1 MLGFGFALFLMLV
14 TLAVI
19 YAQFAMQRQPNPA
32 EMNSM
37 KKSPG
42 EMGTTMTAPMAM
54 PLPATVTPETAADDL
69 IDEALA
75 DRDDLSA
82 FAEDEAA
89 DSEEGGATVNSLNTV
104 YDESE
109 NQ

>member
-14 TLAVI
+14 ILAVV
-19 YAQFAMQRQPNPA
+19 YAQYAVRDESVSSERRSPRSA
-32 EMNSM
+32 ETP
-37 KKSPG
+37 K
-42 EMGTTMTAPMAM
+42 TMTPSDATVM
-54 PLPATVTPETAADDL
+54 PLPAAVTPDTAADDL

-82 FAEDEAA
+82 FADDEAA
-89 DSEEGGATVNSLNTV
+89 DAEEGSATINSLNTV
-104 YDESE
+104 YDESA